1 MATKEA
7 PVALER
13 VPCEVCLMEIPKSEA
28 ISEEASDYVAHFCGL
43 ECFEKWKAEEAKSKS
58 PGAGS
63 A

>member
-1 MATKEA
+1 
-7 PVALER
+7 
-13 VPCEVCLMEIPKSEA
+13 MEIPKSEA

>member
-1 MATKEA
+1 MTTKES
-7 PVALER
+7 PVLIEQ

-28 ISEEASDYVAHFCGL
+28 ISEEASDYVVHFCGL

-58 PGAGS
+58 PGESS